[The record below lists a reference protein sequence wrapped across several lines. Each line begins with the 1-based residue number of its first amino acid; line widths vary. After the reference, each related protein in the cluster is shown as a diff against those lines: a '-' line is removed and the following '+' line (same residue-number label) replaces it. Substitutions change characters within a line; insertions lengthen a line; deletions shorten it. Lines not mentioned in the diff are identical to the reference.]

1 MSPEVISSPR
11 IRSVDGLRG
20 VAVMLVLL
28 SHFVEQQLGRNP
40 GSWQA
45 YLGASLGLSFSG
57 VDLFFVIS
65 GFLISGILMDNRTAT
80 NYAQVF
86 YLRRSLRI
94 IPLYYLF
101 LLVCWTLPGLADGV
115 LHPSYPLFGYL
126 TFICNGWMGVHGWD
140 QAWPAL
146 AWSLAV
152 EEQFYLFFPLIVRFC
167 PPGLL
172 LKTTLAAI
180 VIAPLLRVGLLH
192 LAPSWWLGTHVFG
205 PSRMDSLAFG
215 VLISLA
221 CRRADLRAWLD
232 RHPRFPLLVALALCP
247 VLANLTLKRVT
258 VGSFAMSAYGYS
270 ALGLFYAS
278 LLLAVIR
285 QPTRWL
291 ARLCESRML
300 VFIGGVS
307 YFVYLFQG
315 IVAWAVFRLFGR
327 PGLSLKD
334 PVDAAL
340 IALTLLALGG
350 LGFLS
355 GKLFE
360 SPLLAWG
367 RRHQY
372 AIARAS
378 DPLHARL

>member
-1 MSPEVISSPR
+1 MSPELKTGPR

-20 VAVMLVLL
+20 VAVLLVLL
-28 SHFVEQQLGRNP
+28 SHFVEQQLGHDP

-45 YLGASLGLSFSG
+45 YLGAILGLSFSG

-86 YLRRSLRI
+86 YLRRTLRI

-101 LLVCWTLPGLADGV
+101 LLACWTLPGLADGV
-115 LHPSYPLFGYL
+115 LYPAYPLGGYL
-126 TFICNGWMGVHGWD
+126 AFICNGWMGVHGWD

-152 EEQFYLFFPLIVRFC
+152 EEQFYLLFPLIVRYC
-167 PPGLL
+167 PPAQLL
-172 LKTTLAAI
+172 ATTLAAI

-192 LAPSWWLGTHVFG
+192 LAPSWWLGAHVFG

-215 VLISLA
+215 VLISLVS
-221 CRRADLRAWLD
+221 RRKDLCAWLN
-232 RHPRFPLLVALALCP
+232 RHSNFPVLVALAMCP
-247 VLANLTLKRVT
+247 VLVQLTLKRVT
-258 VGSFAMSAYGYS
+258 VGSLAMSAYGYS

-285 QPTRWL
+285 QPSRWL
-291 ARLCESRML
+291 ARLCESRLL
-300 VFIGGVS
+300 VFTGGIS

-327 PGLSLKD
+327 AGLSLHG
-334 PVDAAL
+334 PMDAAL

-350 LGFLS
+350 LGLLS
-355 GKLFE
+355 GKLLE
-360 SPLLAWG
+360 SPLLTWG

-372 AIARAS
+372 AFARPS
-378 DPLHARL
+378 DPLAVRL